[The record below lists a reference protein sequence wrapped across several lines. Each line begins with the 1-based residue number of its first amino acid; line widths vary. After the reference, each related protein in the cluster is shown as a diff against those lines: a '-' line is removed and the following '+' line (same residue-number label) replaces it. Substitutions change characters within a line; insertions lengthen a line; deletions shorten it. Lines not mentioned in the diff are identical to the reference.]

1 MQDEENWSATH
12 RFSGKIWVAS
22 GILCML
28 CGLFAESI
36 AALVLYVVSIMAA
49 VIISV
54 LYSYFF
60 YKKKIETGEKLKIQY
75 KKKAIVRYGI
85 VTILTIIFIIG
96 SLFWGSIDIQF
107 QDNSFTIKAQGW
119 SDYTVDYTK
128 IDSISYEENLFQNSN
143 DYRTNGLGNFK
154 YAMGN
159 FRNDVYGNYIRY
171 THSSCHSYV
180 VMSIGG
186 KILVVNG
193 ENDPATKEIY
203 HNISEKK

>member
-1 MQDEENWSATH
+1 M
-12 RFSGKIWVAS
+12 
-22 GILCML
+22 
-28 CGLFAESI
+28 
-36 AALVLYVVSIMAA
+36 
-49 VIISV
+49 
-54 LYSYFF
+54 
-60 YKKKIETGEKLKIQY
+60 
-75 KKKAIVRYGI
+75 
-85 VTILTIIFIIG
+85 
-96 SLFWGSIDIQF
+96 FWGSIDIRF

-159 FRNDVYGNYIRY
+159 FKNDVYGNYIRY

-193 ENDPATKEIY
+193 ENDQETKEIY